1 MVDYPDPA
9 PVSPQENPVPAPV
22 LIHSLHDLT
31 GSPTP
36 GPAESNQA
44 WILVE
49 TTGASTVGTGDS
61 WKSLA
66 PEVTAR
72 GGQVRDGS
80 GTFLAPAFT
89 DIHCHGGG
97 GQAFED
103 APQVTGA
110 LTTHGQAGTGQLV
123 ASIVSNPLADMGQS
137 MSQLLP
143 FLHRQHPGQA
153 TPVGFHAEGP
163 FISPAYKG
171 AHAPSAL
178 RTPSPDQLEALWE
191 ASEGKLLQITL
202 APETDPGLATLR
214 RCVELGIKV
223 AVGHTDATY
232 EQAKAAFDEGASL
245 LTHTFNAM
253 RPLHHRQPGPVA
265 AAADSPHVTLEV
277 ICDGVHVHGPMVRT
291 AFALAPGRI
300 ALVTD
305 AMAAAGCA
313 DGPYQLGSLAVEV
326 KDSVAHLAGT
336 DTIAGSTLTL
346 ARAVEQAVAFG
357 ISLPEALAAA
367 TSVPATALGLEK
379 TPKGRYLLLGADGRL
394 LDVLG
399 F

>member
-1 MVDYPDPA
+1 M
-9 PVSPQENPVPAPV
+9 PAPV
-22 LIHSLHDLT
+22 LIHSLRNLT
-31 GSPTP
+31 GSPVAGETGSP
-36 GPAESNQA
+36 VWVHVDTAGSVTLGPASTWQQA
-44 WILVE
+44 AADVLAA
-49 TTGASTVGTGDS
+49 GGT
-61 WKSLA
+61 
-66 PEVTAR
+66 
-72 GGQVRDGS
+72 VRDGS
-80 GTFLAPAFT
+80 GCFLTPALT

-97 GQAFED
+97 GQAFEEAPVVAD
-103 APQVTGA
+103 ALA
-110 LTTHGQAGTGQLV
+110 THGQAGTGQVV
-123 ASIVSNPLADMGQS
+123 ASLVSNPLDDMQRS
-137 MSQLLP
+137 MQRMLPLLDLP
-143 FLHRQHPGQA
+143 VPGQA

-163 FISPAYKG
+163 FISPAHKG
-171 AHAPSAL
+171 AHAPTAL
-178 RTPSPDQLEALWE
+178 RTPTPDQLEALWE
-191 ASEGKLLQITL
+191 ASEGRLMQITL

-277 ICDGVHVHGPMVRT
+277 ICDGIHVHGPMVRT

-346 ARAVEQAVAFG
+346 AQAVEQAVAFG
-357 ISLPEALAAA
+357 ISLPEAVAAA